1 MSDAWKIIGFL
12 LVAAAS
18 IYYAR
23 VHTEIEQDWPRTQA
37 IVTGVKVTSS
47 KDRRDRREY
56 TATLLYSYEANGTHH
71 SAVNLNTPFS
81 RESSAEDAARRY
93 PVGTKLEIAY
103 DPERPDRS
111 HVVQP
116 GFSSAIQL

>member
-18 IYYAR
+18 IYYVKAK
-23 VHTEIEQDWPRTQA
+23 TEIEQSWPRTQA
-37 IVTGVKVTSS
+37 IVTGMKVTSS
-47 KDRRDRREY
+47 KNRRDRYEY
-56 TATLLYSYEANGTHH
+56 TATLLYRYEANGTHH
-71 SAVNLNTPFS
+71 SAVDLSTPFS

>member
-18 IYYAR
+18 IYYTR
-23 VHTEIEQDWPRTQA
+23 VKTEIEQSWPRTQA
-37 IVTGVKVTSS
+37 VVTGMTVTSS
-47 KDRRDRREY
+47 KDRRDRLAY
-56 TATLLYSYEANGTHH
+56 KAKLLYSYEAHGTHH
-71 SAVNLNTPFS
+71 SAVELSTPFS